1 MSESKFLLNKKYYF
15 IDNKS
20 PQTLYVQIDSNKNSK
35 INDLNFNDVNSMND
49 NSTKILEDNSSSYT
63 EESDTYTI
71 NKISNYSDIIK
82 NALKS
87 VEQYN
92 NNNYNLIDFYPYFIN
107 NNLKI
112 DFIPKTN
119 KLSDILNINHL
130 IEIENNLFYYEQYK
144 NLKLLYSLKKDG
156 TNFKTFYN
164 KCEGY
169 CHLLLV
175 IKDNNNNIFGVYT
188 NNEIKS
194 FPNNFYGNNEIFL
207 YSFYNS
213 EKINVF
219 LSTEFNENYIY
230 SDYNRISFGCSD
242 ENFSLSIEKDFL
254 KGYSKK
260 TKTFNNLSLTNS
272 NEYFYIINVE
282 LWTFE

>member
-1 MSESKFLLNKKYYF
+1 MSESKFLLNKNYI

-20 PQTLYVQIDSNKNSK
+20 PQTLYVKIDSNKNEK
-35 INDLNFNDVNSMND
+35 MND
-49 NSTKILEDNSSSYT
+49 SNNNDINSVNENSTKILEDSSISNSNS
-63 EESDTYTI
+63 EFNEFYTI
-71 NKISNYSDIIK
+71 NKINNYSDIIK
-82 NALKS
+82 NVINS
-87 VEQYN
+87 IEQYN
-92 NNNYNLIDFYPYFIN
+92 KNNYNLTNFYPYYLN
-107 NNLKI
+107 YKKI

-119 KLSDILNINHL
+119 KLSEILNINHL

-156 TNFKTFYN
+156 ANFKTFYN
-164 KCEGY
+164 KIEGY
-169 CHLLLV
+169 SHLLLV

-188 NNEIKS
+188 NNEIKFNS
-194 FPNNFYGNNEIFL
+194 NNFYGNNEIFL

-219 LSTEFNENYIY
+219 LSTEFNDNYIY

-242 ENFSLSIEKDFL
+242 ENFSLSLENDFL
-254 KGYSKK
+254 KGYSRK

-272 NEYFYIINVE
+272 NEYFYITNVE